1 VNNIANAAGAGPH
14 FNQRRALHIVFAS
27 TSGHTEYVVD
37 ALVDSLNSI
46 TPGWEIEETM
56 AEKAQPQDLLSGD
69 VLLLASATW
78 NTGGTEGQLNPHMSV
93 LLHDKAKTL
102 DLAGKP
108 CACIGLGDHRYFYTA
123 RAADHL
129 QRYVKA
135 HHGRLIVPTLKITDE
150 PYGQEEAVRVWGKQ
164 LVDASKPADEG

>member
-1 VNNIANAAGAGPH
+1 VNNIANAAHVVPH
-14 FNQRRALHIVFAS
+14 VAQRRSLHIVFAS

-37 ALVDSLNSI
+37 ALIDSLKTM

-56 AEKAQPQDLLSGD
+56 AEKAQPQDLLSGH

-78 NTGGTEGQLNPHMSV
+78 NTGGIEGQLNPHMWM
-93 LLHDKAKTL
+93 LLNEKAKTL
-102 DLAGKP
+102 NLAGKP

-129 QRYVKA
+129 QHYVEA
-135 HHGRLIVPTLKITDE
+135 HHGRLIVPTLKIIDE

-164 LVDASKPADEG
+164 FVDASKSPDWS

>member
-1 VNNIANAAGAGPH
+1 VNNIANTAETVPH
-14 FNQRRALHIVFAS
+14 FIQRRSLHIVFAS
-27 TSGHTEYVVD
+27 TSGHTEYVVG
-37 ALVDSLNSI
+37 ALIESLKII
-46 TPGWEIEETM
+46 TPGWVMEETV
-56 AEKAQPQDLLSGD
+56 AEKTQPQDLLRGD

-78 NTGGTEGQLNPHMSV
+78 NTGGIEGQLNPHMWA
-93 LLHDKAKTL
+93 LLHDNAKTL

-129 QRYVKA
+129 QHYVEV
-135 HHGRLIVPTLKITDE
+135 HRGRLIVPTLKIIDE

-164 LVDASKPADEG
+164 LVDASTPADRC